1 MHLKR
6 ILLVAILALSAIGG
20 LAETKTQN
28 RDREAIAK
36 AEADFQKAMAEHGLE
51 GWLSFFADD
60 AADFTRGEPFSFTK
74 DEMRK
79 RLAKTFD
86 PADRLTWKAAK
97 IDVAR
102 SGDLAYSL
110 GTWHLQGKNPKG
122 EEVEQTGKY
131 LTVWKKQTDGSWK
144 VVADTGNVDPPAK
157 KNQ

>member
-6 ILLVAILALSAIGG
+6 VLLVAILAVSAIGCV
-20 LAETKTQN
+20 AETKTQK
-28 RDREAIAK
+28 REREAIAK

-60 AADFTRGEPFSFTK
+60 AADFTRSEPFSFTK
-74 DEMRK
+74 EEMRK

-86 PADRLTWKAAK
+86 PADQLTWKAAK
-97 IDVAR
+97 IEVAQ

-110 GTWHLQGKNPKG
+110 GTWHLTGKNPKG